1 MVTTTAEEMTAM
13 RRVWMTTALVLCCL
27 AAICACDNSPKLE
40 NATARQPATLTGSFY
55 TESPDELIFPVKVL
69 FALDCSGSMGAA
81 GEGSDPDNLRLAAA
95 REFIERYNGYPNISF
110 EVMLWNQS
118 VFRTT
123 YVDGYPGFTKDS
135 ADIEAVLSNV
145 QNTGTTDYVGT
156 IESIYRDIQ
165 RDITATDNH
174 DSLVRTKYVVVFF
187 SDGLD
192 NVPPVSTEPR
202 VHDIMNRMQELWEMV
217 EEAGVGSFSFNTFLL
232 PGIEM
237 SQEDREDCAELLG
250 DMAETGHGRF
260 ETFQNASAI
269 DFLNYVDLRMT
280 AEYQIK
286 FMVAYNF
293 NVVPGVDSLL
303 PDSDGDGL
311 ADEVELAPASPNW
324 PPTDPTQADTDGDG
338 LSDLFE
344 LRENN
349 NDNNFDP
356 TVHGGNCTQ
365 FLLPTGVYVDTDQD
379 GLNDCEEF
387 LLTLSQFHPDTDAD
401 GIPDS
406 VEYYTGTNPR
416 YDQTAQDMDYDG
428 AADWIEVQ
436 RHTNVG
442 VNDPAVR
449 ERFSYA
455 YNLAD
460 QGIEPQTNADGTLS
474 NVRRYDFTISNISIM
489 NTSGGLVNGLSP
501 LDPGVNRVRLFIAQV
516 PEDMPDQPPVFR
528 VYDGFFDAG
537 GGDRVRELTDD
548 DFQLLE

>member
-1 MVTTTAEEMTAM
+1 M
-13 RRVWMTTALVLCCL
+13 RRAWIITALVLL
-27 AAICACDNSPKLE
+27 FLGTICACDNSPKLE
-40 NATARQPATLTGSFY
+40 NATAREPATLQGSFY

-81 GEGSDPDNLRLAAA
+81 GVGSDPDNLRLAAA

-123 YVDGYPGFTKDS
+123 YVDGNPGFTKDS
-135 ADIEAVLSNV
+135 GDIEAVLGNV

-165 RDITATDNH
+165 RDITNTDNH

-192 NVPPVSTEPR
+192 NVPPVATEPR
-202 VHDIMNRMQELWEMV
+202 VHDIMNRMQELWDMV
-217 EEAGVGSFSFNTFLL
+217 EDAGVGSFSFNTFLL

-237 SQEDREDCAELLG
+237 SQEDRGDCEDLLG
-250 DMAETGHGRF
+250 GMAEIGHGRF
-260 ETFQNASAI
+260 ETFQNAAAI
-269 DFLNYVDLRMT
+269 NFLNYVDLRMT
-280 AEYQIK
+280 AEYQVK

-293 NVVPGVDSLL
+293 NVVPGTDTLL

-311 ADEVELAPASPNW
+311 ADQVELHPASPNW
-324 PPTDPTQADTDGDG
+324 PPTDPTRADTDGDG

-349 NDNNFDP
+349 NDSNFDP

-365 FLLPTGVYVDTDQD
+365 YLLPNGVYADTDYD

-387 LLTLSQFHPDTDAD
+387 LLTLNQFHPDTDAD

-406 VEYYTGTNPR
+406 VEYFTGTNPR
-416 YDQTAQDMDYDG
+416 YAQTTQDMDYDG
-428 AADWIEVQ
+428 SVDWIETQ

-442 VNDPAVR
+442 VNDPKVR

-455 YNLAD
+455 YRVAD
-460 QGIEPQTNADGTLS
+460 QGIEPQLTSEGTLT
-474 NVRRYDFTISNISIM
+474 NVRRYDFNISNIAIM
-489 NTSGGLVNGLSP
+489 RTSGSYVSSQRSLANG
-501 LDPGVNRVRLFIAQV
+501 DNVVRLFIAQV

-528 VYDGFFDAG
+528 VADVLINASNGPRRIVLYPA
-537 GGDRVRELTDD
+537 